1 MVESTATNTNDAN
14 ASNADEN
21 IHQVRGSTPKLN
33 VAQLA
38 VLVFYNV
45 SGGPFGIEPS
55 IRSAGNFYTILGFAL
70 LPLVWSLPEAL
81 VTAELGSAF
90 QCSSGGV
97 IWVQTAFG
105 ETPGAIAGYFNWISG
120 ATDNA
125 IYPALFLTYLTG
137 DGGNTLAGLKR
148 FFYTSALSLVLAG
161 FNFLGL
167 EIVGNASVVV
177 FIIAMSR
184 VPLSR

>member
-137 DGGNTLAGLKR
+137 DGGNTLAGFQKILLHKC
-148 FFYTSALSLVLAG
+148 TQPG
-161 FNFLGL
+161 
-167 EIVGNASVVV
+167 VGGVKL
-177 FIIAMSR
+177 
-184 VPLSR
+184 PGP

>member
-97 IWVQTAFG
+97 IWVPYRLRL
-105 ETPGAIAGYFNWISG
+105 ERLLGAIAGYFNWISG

-125 IYPALFLTYLTG
+125 IYLNGNEGNSKYVGWFQKILLHKCTQPG
-137 DGGNTLAGLKR
+137 VGGFQLPG
-148 FFYTSALSLVLAG
+148 
-161 FNFLGL
+161 
-167 EIVGNASVVV
+167 
-177 FIIAMSR
+177 
-184 VPLSR
+184 P

>member
-81 VTAELGSAF
+81 VTAELGSAAF

-97 IWVQTAFG
+97 IWVPYRLRL
-105 ETPGAIAGYFNWISG
+105 ERLLGAIAGERCN
-120 ATDNA
+120 
-125 IYPALFLTYLTG
+125 
-137 DGGNTLAGLKR
+137 R
-148 FFYTSALSLVLAG
+148 
-161 FNFLGL
+161 
-167 EIVGNASVVV
+167 
-177 FIIAMSR
+177 
-184 VPLSR
+184 